1 MNSTIRVVLKR
12 LFPVLLVL
20 CCLAHFGC
28 NSTQTNVTYGV
39 LGATALGSLSP
50 SSEIEQVY
58 YLGVLDPHDQVPPTV
73 YRVRVRGQASFISR
87 TKFASG
93 WVHASLIDSIGSS
106 IKYGADDGVLRIEKS
121 EEKFGGIKA
130 GRRLMLFGPEGFREA
145 PKDHRLAIVMGSS
158 PKAFFSAMDQSLGV
172 ISEVQQKQTYSA
184 LNRLLFE
191 SIMHVESE
199 RKRLDDLKAEIEE
212 DLTTQKGAQL

>member
-1 MNSTIRVVLKR
+1 MSCTIRLISKG

-93 WVHASLIDSIGSS
+93 WVHASLIDSIGSK
-106 IKYGADDGVLRIEKS
+106 IQYGTDDGVLKIDKAG
-121 EEKFGGIKA
+121 EEFGGIKA

-158 PKAFFSAMDQSLGV
+158 PRAFFSAMDQSLGV
-172 ISEVQQKQTYSA
+172 ISEVQQEQKYSS

-191 SIMHVESE
+191 AILQVESE
-199 RKRLDDLKAEIEE
+199 KKRLDDLKNEIEE
-212 DLTTQKGAQL
+212 DLTIQKGAQL